1 MFIMTKQ
8 AVLIYSP
15 DRSQKFRAPKDYMGD
30 APEWVKKTKQF
41 QRMVAEGT
49 MVVSETKKKTK
60 KDAEKPE
67 SADGSPADD
76 VPNTGETEK

>member
-1 MFIMTKQ
+1 MFVMTKQ

-41 QRMVAEGT
+41 RRMVQEGT

-60 KDAEKPE
+60 KESEEPA
-67 SADGSPADD
+67 SADGSPAAD
-76 VPNTGETEK
+76 VPETGETEK